1 MYRSGFLLIAIGAS
15 LIMLTTA
22 FSEDSSDLFLT
33 AYKDFQTAEKLEREA
48 KPQDAIKKYR
58 SARQILH
65 QISKS
70 SPDWQPLVVD
80 YRLRKTQESIE
91 RLEQSIGSLPPPEP
105 PEGSLPVADSEK
117 VRPAVPVQAPVS
129 AQMPTVAFRPP
140 TTQKRTA
147 REAPRASV
155 RRDDPTAGGSPSAT
169 SAAERELRELRR
181 ELAQVRTENKELTD
195 RLLKNSAEL
204 QSALVEVDKTK
215 VNVVEL
221 KSQLAQTT
229 AALENVQKDGASVTG
244 VRAEYEQRQSEA
256 LKKFAETQ
264 SDNEVLQEE
273 NQRLFAKLE
282 RAAQYIA
289 QSDAIR
295 TSLLT
300 ERKQLANE
308 RNDAFAKVK
317 KVKDNSAEIERVSI
331 ENRRLK
337 TELVEISA
345 KMVSKTEFEKLA
357 AEKKVLT
364 ARLAEK
370 LPAKALAEKD
380 GTIKALRS
388 DLSTAND
395 KLLAAQ
401 ARLTRRDDE
410 LEALRKQ
417 LDETSGR
424 LAQVQLNT
432 ADEKKMV
439 MENELLRGIILRQ
452 IREQTKRDD
461 AKRLLEQ
468 EIGTLKIGSDVIREQ
483 LAVLGAPV
491 LELTA
496 EERSLF
502 KEPVVL
508 LTEPNTQSLEVTVA
522 VSKPTAEEV
531 KAGKFL
537 QEPVGAD
544 ALPQDVRDLTQQA
557 KTSFEQK
564 NYVEAEK
571 LYQRI
576 VETTPNSYF
585 ALSNLGAVQIEGGK
599 LAAAEVA
606 LKKAIEIDSSEAYAY
621 TNLGIVY
628 SRMGKFAEAIEALQ
642 KAVVLNDEDAVAHN
656 YLGVCLGQ
664 REEWEGSETHLKKA
678 IDLRPE
684 YPDAH
689 FNLAVLYATTQPPSL
704 DRAKEHYVKATELGA
719 APDASLERLIQ

>member
-1 MYRSGFLLIAIGAS
+1 MYRPGFLLIALGAS
-15 LIMLTTA
+15 LIMLSAA
-22 FSEDSSDLFLT
+22 FSEDSSDLFLN
-33 AYKDFQTAEKLEREA
+33 AYKDFQNAEKLEREA
-48 KPQDAIKKYR
+48 KPQEAIKKYR
-58 SARQILH
+58 SARQILQ

-91 RLEQSIGSLPPPEP
+91 RLEQSIGVLPPPEP
-105 PEGSLPVADSEK
+105 PEGSLPVADNER
-117 VRPAVPVQAPVS
+117 VTPAVPVQAPVS

-140 TTQKRTA
+140 TAQRRTV
-147 REAPRASV
+147 REAPRASL
-155 RRDDPTAGGSPSAT
+155 RRDDLTARRSPSAM
-169 SAAERELRELRR
+169 SAAERELQGLRR
-181 ELAQVRTENKELTD
+181 ELAQARAENKDLTD
-195 RLLKNSAEL
+195 RLLKKSAEL

-221 KSQLAQTT
+221 KSQVAQVT
-229 AALENVQKDGASVTG
+229 AALENVRKDGTSVDG
-244 VRAEYEQRQSEA
+244 VRSDYEKQQAET
-256 LKKFAETQ
+256 LKKFAEIQ
-264 SDNEVLQEE
+264 ADNEVLQEE

-282 RAAQYIA
+282 RAAQYIT
-289 QSDAIR
+289 QSDAVR
-295 TSLLT
+295 SGLLT

-308 RNDAFAKVK
+308 RNSALAKVK

-337 TELVEISA
+337 TELGQISE
-345 KMVSKTEFEKLA
+345 KMVSKSEFEKLA

-364 ARLAEK
+364 ARLAAK
-370 LPAKALAEKD
+370 VSAKALTEKD

-388 DLSTAND
+388 DLNTANG

-401 ARLTRRDDE
+401 ARITQREDE
-410 LEALRKQ
+410 LENLRKQ

-432 ADEKKMV
+432 ADDKKMV
-439 MENELLRGIILRQ
+439 IENELLRGIILRQ

-537 QEPVGAD
+537 QEPAGSD
-544 ALPQDVRDLTQQA
+544 TLPQELRDLIQQA
-557 KTSFEQK
+557 KMMFEQK
-564 NYVEAEK
+564 NYADAEK
-571 LYQRI
+571 LYQVV
-576 VETTPNSYF
+576 VEKMPNSYF

-599 LAAAEVA
+599 LSAAEVA
-606 LKKAIEIDSSEAYAY
+606 LKKAIEINSSEAYAY

-628 SRMGKFAEAIEALQ
+628 SRMGKFGEAIGALR
-642 KAVVLNDEDAVAHN
+642 KAVGLNEEDAVAHN

-664 REEWEGSETHLKKA
+664 REEWSGSETHLKKA

-684 YPDAH
+684 YPEAH

-704 DRAKEHYVKATELGA
+704 ERAKEHYVKATELGA